1 MSLDPTAPAPS
12 YSGPAATDADKND
25 ATVTYVAGFFTPL
38 VPLILLLVK
47 KDATPFVKDQ
57 IKETLNWGITLII
70 VLIPLGIVAGVLS
83 AISGLLGLL
92 FLPVQLAVFV
102 AHIYF
107 TLVKGIATM
116 KQGVAYRYPFALR
129 LVK

>member
-1 MSLDPTAPAPS
+1 MSLDPTAPAAS
-12 YSGPAATDADKND
+12 YSGPAATDADKNE
-25 ATVTYVAGFFTPL
+25 ATITYIAGFFTPL

-47 KDATPFVKDQ
+47 KDASPFVKDQ

-70 VLIPLGIVAGVLS
+70 AFFPIMIVATILS
-83 AISGLLGLL
+83 FIHPLLGLL
-92 FLPVQLAVFV
+92 VLPVYLIIVV
-102 AHIYF
+102 AHIFF
-107 TLVKGIATM
+107 TLVKGMSTM